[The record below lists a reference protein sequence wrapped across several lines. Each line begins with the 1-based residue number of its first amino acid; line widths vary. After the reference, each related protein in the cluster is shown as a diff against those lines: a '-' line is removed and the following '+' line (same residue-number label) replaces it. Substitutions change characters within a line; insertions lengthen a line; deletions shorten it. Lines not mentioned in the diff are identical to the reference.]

1 LSDPVLELYDYKD
14 VLVESN
20 DNRLALPGVPNPLLP
35 PDDAESMITAIL
47 PPGSYTAVLHGAG
60 NLTGNALCELYDV
73 DPANSSVANISTR
86 GQVSLANGVIGGLI
100 VGGTDAT
107 QVIVRALGPSLA
119 ADGVASPLNDPY
131 LELHNSNGA
140 LLAANDNWRS
150 TQEQEIINTTIPPP
164 DDREAAIVATLT
176 PGNYTAVVRDANNGT
191 GVTLVEAYDLT
202 P

>member
-1 LSDPVLELYDYKD
+1 
-14 VLVESN
+14 
-20 DNRLALPGVPNPLLP
+20 
-35 PDDAESMITAIL
+35 MITAIL
-47 PPGSYTAVLHGAG
+47 PPGTYTAVLQGAN
-60 NLTGNALCELYDV
+60 NLTGSGLFELYDV
-73 DPANSSVANISTR
+73 DPASSNVANISTR
-86 GQVSLANGVIGGLI
+86 GQVTSDNDVIGGFI

-107 QVIVRALGPSLA
+107 EVIVRALGPSLA
-119 ADGVASPLNDPY
+119 AYGVQSPLNDPY

-164 DDREAAIVATLT
+164 DNREAAIVATLA
-176 PGNYTAVVRDANNGT
+176 PGNYTAVVRDANDGT